1 MSTSTC
7 STELRVLLAISKV
20 IDQALDLESALE
32 SILKILSD
40 TMSMRRATVTL
51 YDPLSGRLAIS
62 TSYGLSA
69 LEKQR
74 GVYRMDEGITGI
86 IFRTA
91 KPYVVPDISLEP
103 LFLDKTGTRRI
114 SQERI
119 SFVGV
124 PILLHGSPIGVMNV
138 DRVFTGQ
145 EQLDA
150 DTEFLTVVATLI
162 SQFLSLNEKV
172 KKEEAALKQENTSL
186 KYQIARENHGPYIVG
201 KSQAMLEVEQYV
213 AKVAITKATVLLLGE
228 SGTGKT
234 LIGRIIHE
242 LSDRKTHPFIKVNCA
257 AIPENLLEAEL
268 FGYEKGAFTG
278 ANSTKP
284 GRFEDAHLGTIFL
297 DEIGELPLTLQSKL
311 LRVLQ
316 EREFERIGSNKTRK
330 VDVRIISAT
339 NRELEALVGHGLFR
353 EDLYY
358 RLNVFPVHVPAV
370 RERKEDI
377 PRLLNHFQKEM
388 EREYG
393 RSLTLTTGALDLLLA
408 YDWPG
413 NVRELENLVERLVI
427 LTDDKPVEAE
437 LVRGFL
443 TPETHRP
450 GPARHAP
457 EPPAHPEQEDYCQPL
472 KETERREVLAALKR
486 NAWIQYKAARELN
499 LTPRQMGYR
508 VRKFNLEEL
517 IAKGRV
523 DHRRQQS

>member
-1 MSTSTC
+1 
-7 STELRVLLAISKV
+7 
-20 IDQALDLESALE
+20 
-32 SILKILSD
+32 
-40 TMSMRRATVTL
+40 
-51 YDPLSGRLAIS
+51 
-62 TSYGLSA
+62 
-69 LEKQR
+69 
-74 GVYRMDEGITGI
+74 
-86 IFRTA
+86 
-91 KPYVVPDISLEP
+91 
-103 LFLDKTGTRRI
+103 
-114 SQERI
+114 
-119 SFVGV
+119 
-124 PILLHGSPIGVMNV
+124 
-138 DRVFTGQ
+138 
-145 EQLDA
+145 
-150 DTEFLTVVATLI
+150 
-162 SQFLSLNEKV
+162 
-172 KKEEAALKQENTSL
+172 
-186 KYQIARENHGPYIVG
+186 
-201 KSQAMLEVEQYV
+201 MLEVEQYV

-268 FGYEKGAFTG
+268 FGYERGAFTG

-339 NRELEALVGHGLFR
+339 NRELELLVGQGLFR

-393 RSLTLTTGALDLLLA
+393 RGLTLTTGALDLLLA

-427 LTDDKPVEAE
+427 LTDDKPVESE
-437 LVRGFL
+437 LVRSFL
-443 TPETHRP
+443 THETHRP
-450 GPARHAP
+450 GPARQP
-457 EPPAHPEQEDYCQPL
+457 IQTFTPPEQDNLCQPL

-523 DHRRQQS
+523 EHRRQQS

>member
-1 MSTSTC
+1 MSC
-7 STELRVLLAISKV
+7 
-20 IDQALDLESALE
+20 
-32 SILKILSD
+32 
-40 TMSMRRATVTL
+40 
-51 YDPLSGRLAIS
+51 P
-62 TSYGLSA
+62 
-69 LEKQR
+69 
-74 GVYRMDEGITGI
+74 
-86 IFRTA
+86 TA
-91 KPYVVPDISLEP
+91 KPTHSSRSTAPP
-103 LFLDKTGTRRI
+103 
-114 SQERI
+114 
-119 SFVGV
+119 
-124 PILLHGSPIGVMNV
+124 
-138 DRVFTGQ
+138 
-145 EQLDA
+145 
-150 DTEFLTVVATLI
+150 
-162 SQFLSLNEKV
+162 
-172 KKEEAALKQENTSL
+172 SL
-186 KYQIARENHGPYIVG
+186 KICLKPN
-201 KSQAMLEVEQYV
+201 
-213 AKVAITKATVLLLGE
+213 
-228 SGTGKT
+228 
-234 LIGRIIHE
+234 
-242 LSDRKTHPFIKVNCA
+242 F
-257 AIPENLLEAEL
+257 
-268 FGYEKGAFTG
+268 FGYERGAFTG

-393 RSLTLTTGALDLLLA
+393 RSLTLTTDALDLLLA

-450 GPARHAP
+450 GPARHVP
-457 EPPAHPEQEDYCQPL
+457 EPPVRSEQEDFCQPL

>member
-1 MSTSTC
+1 MSTFTC
-7 STELRVLLAISKV
+7 SSELRVLLAISKI
-20 IDQALDLESALE
+20 IDQALDLESTLE

-40 TMSMRRATVTL
+40 TMGMRRATVTL
-51 YDPLSGRLAIS
+51 HDPQSGRLAIS
-62 TSYGLSA
+62 TSYGLSDQ
-69 LEKQR
+69 EKQR
-74 GVYRMDEGITGI
+74 GVYRMDEGITGT

-91 KPYVVPDISLEP
+91 RPYVVPDISREP

-124 PILLHGSPIGVMNV
+124 PILLHGSPIGVLNS
-138 DRVFTGQ
+138 DRVFTNQ
-145 EQLDA
+145 AQLDA
-150 DTEFLTVVATLI
+150 DTEFLSVVATLI

-172 KKEEAALKQENTSL
+172 KNREAALKQENTSL

-242 LSDRKTHPFIKVNCA
+242 LSDRKAHPFIKVNCA

-278 ANSTKP
+278 ANSAKP

-316 EREFERIGSNKTRK
+316 EREFERIGSNRTKK

-339 NRELEALVGHGLFR
+339 NRDLDLLVGQGLFR

-358 RLNVFPVHVPAV
+358 RLNVFPVRVPAV

-393 RSLTLTTGALDLLLA
+393 RGLTLSPAALQLLMT

-413 NVRELENLVERLVI
+413 NVRELENLIERLVI
-427 LTDDKPVEAE
+427 LTDDKPVEADFI
-437 LVRGFL
+437 RPFL
-443 TPETHRP
+443 AQEIHRP
-450 GPARHAP
+450 PSAREAIEPAGMP
-457 EPPAHPEQEDYCQPL
+457 EHCQPL
-472 KETERREVLAALKR
+472 KETERKEVLAALKR

-523 DHRRQQS
+523 EHRRQHA

>member
-51 YDPLSGRLAIS
+51 YDPQSGRLAIS
-62 TSYGLSA
+62 TSYGLSDQ
-69 LEKQR
+69 EKQR

-86 IFRTA
+86 VFRTA
-91 KPYVVPDISLEP
+91 RPYVVPDISLEP

-172 KKEEAALKQENTSL
+172 KNREAALKQENTSL
-186 KYQIARENHGPYIVG
+186 KYQIAKENHGPYIVG
-201 KSQAMLEVEQYV
+201 KSQSMLEVEQYV

-257 AIPENLLEAEL
+257 AIPESLFESEL
-268 FGYEKGAFTG
+268 FGHERGAFTG
-278 ANSTKP
+278 SHGERA
-284 GRFEDAHLGTIFL
+284 GWFELADGGTIFL
-297 DEIGELPLTLQSKL
+297 DEIGELPLTLQTKL
-311 LRVLQ
+311 LRTLQ
-316 EREFERIGSNKTRK
+316 EGTVLRLGGRHEKK
-330 VDVRIISAT
+330 VDVRLVAAT
-339 NRELEALVGHGLFR
+339 HRDLEQEAAMGTFRRDLFYRLYVIPIRLPSLRERPADIPLLALHFLSRANQAHQRNVNLTPEALT
-353 EDLYY
+353 
-358 RLNVFPVHVPAV
+358 RLARHA
-370 RERKEDI
+370 
-377 PRLLNHFQKEM
+377 
-388 EREYG
+388 
-393 RSLTLTTGALDLLLA
+393 
-408 YDWPG
+408 WPG
-413 NVRELENLVERLVI
+413 NIRELANVIERLV
-427 LTDDKPVEAE
+427 LLADVPVVAAETVARLLREADGADRPTLPLSMVAPLAE
-437 LVRGFL
+437 AAGVRGYWRADSHPAQAL
-443 TPETHRP
+443 
-450 GPARHAP
+450 ARHGGN
-457 EPPAHPEQEDYCQPL
+457 
-472 KETERREVLAALKR
+472 RSRAAQSLG
-486 NAWIQYKAARELN
+486 
-499 LTPRQMGYR
+499 LTLRQFSYR
-508 VRKFNLEEL
+508 WTKLGL
-517 IAKGRV
+517 
-523 DHRRQQS
+523 DPS

>member
-20 IDQALDLESALE
+20 IDQALDLEGALE

-40 TMSMRRATVTL
+40 TMGMRRATVTL
-51 YDPLSGRLAIS
+51 HDPQSGRLAIS
-62 TSYGLSA
+62 TSYGLSDQ
-69 LEKQR
+69 EKRR
-74 GVYRMDEGITGI
+74 GVYRMDEGITGT

-91 KPYVVPDISLEP
+91 KPYVVPDISMEP

-114 SQERI
+114 SRERI

-124 PILLHGSPIGVMNV
+124 PILLHGSPIGVLNA

-172 KKEEAALKQENTSL
+172 KNREAALKQENTSL

-213 AKVAITKATVLLLGE
+213 AKVATTKATVLLLGE

-242 LSDRKTHPFIKVNCA
+242 LSDRKAHPFIKVNCA

-278 ANSTKP
+278 ANSAKP

-297 DEIGELPLTLQSKL
+297 DEIGELTLTLQAKL

-316 EREFERIGSNKTRK
+316 EREFERIGSNRTRR

-339 NRELEALVGHGLFR
+339 NRELDLLVSQGLFR

-358 RLNVFPVHVPAV
+358 RLNVFPVRVPAL

-377 PRLLNHFQKEM
+377 PRLLGHFQKEL

-393 RSLTLTTGALDLLLA
+393 RSLTLTADALNLLLG

-427 LTDDKPVEAE
+427 LTDDKSVEAE
-437 LVRGFL
+437 FVRGFL
-443 TPETHRP
+443 SQEPLRP
-450 GPARHAP
+450 LPAKSAQDP
-457 EPPAHPEQEDYCQPL
+457 QAQEADTCQPL
-472 KETERREVLAALKR
+472 RETERREVLAALKR

-523 DHRRQQS
+523 DSRRQQP